1 MTTIGDVD
9 VSSTIVVNT
18 TELQL
23 MLDQVVANIL
33 AHLQDFEDRIAA
45 LEP

>member
-1 MTTIGDVD
+1 MALSDDIDIP
-9 VSSTIVVNT
+9 STIVVNT

-23 MLDQVVANIL
+23 LLDAKFALLL
-33 AHLQDFEDRIAA
+33 AVLEDYETRIAA